1 MVKDRYTDF
10 YRHTT
15 AHIWRAYFARIRKG
29 VSPENEIAAEQHLF
43 CDQYFQNL
51 QNEDKRII
59 SNFFSGKEKAGRY
72 LDWFAEEHNI
82 SKSHC
87 WEVVT
92 HAEKVIAQKMR
103 IIPEKE

>member
-15 AHIWRAYFARIRKG
+15 CHIWRAYFARIRKG
-29 VSPENEIAAEQHLF
+29 ESQENEIAEEQHSF
-43 CDQYFQNL
+43 CDQYFQN
-51 QNEDKRII
+51 QKEEDKQLLL
-59 SNFFSGKEKAGRY
+59 NFYSGKEKPGKY
-72 LDWFAEEHNI
+72 LNWYAEEHGL
-82 SKSHC
+82 SKGYC

-103 IIPEKE
+103 IIP